1 MPSFA
6 YKALDNAGTE
16 LAGIHQ
22 ASDVGSAAQELRD
35 RGLRVIE
42 VKQKK
47 GPAGFMGEDD
57 FSDWYASQRSVSS
70 SALIFFFR
78 QMGFMLRSGLPI
90 ADALDLAHS
99 QVSSPRL
106 KLMTRKMLEDI
117 RSGQAF
123 SVAMIKHK
131 TVFPE
136 MAINLVM
143 AGENTGDLDS
153 IMERIAIHLEK
164 KAALK
169 AQMINAMIY
178 PSVVVVAAIAVATFM
193 IVKIIPKFATFLQGQ
208 GKPLPPSTQLLIDM
222 SDYVIANGLWI
233 IGIAILSII
242 AILMFYQTR
251 IGRLWLDSLMLRIPI
266 IGSLLTVG
274 AMAQMTWALST
285 LLRSGVTVFDALKIV
300 ANLINNRVYSNTLKA
315 GSSKILAGRDMA
327 SSINHRQFPP
337 LVLQMIAVGEN
348 TGSLDRVLQELG
360 TYYEMLLENAI
371 KRLSAMIEPAM
382 ILVIGGMVGFVYY
395 AFFQALFSLVGG

>member
-6 YKALDNAGTE
+6 YKALDNAGAE

-42 VKQKK
+42 IKQKK
-47 GPAGFMGEDD
+47 GPAGFMGEDN
-57 FSDWYASQRSVSS
+57 FADWYASQRSVSS

-153 IMERIAIHLEK
+153 IMERIAVHLEK

-178 PSVVVVAAIAVATFM
+178 PAVVVVAAIAVATFM

-208 GKPLPPSTQLLIDM
+208 GRPLPPSTQLLIDM

-251 IGRLWLDSLMLRIPI
+251 VGRVWLDSLMLRIPV
-266 IGSLLTVG
+266 IGPLLTVG

-300 ANLINNRVYSNTLKA
+300 ANLISNKVYSNTLKA
-315 GSSKILAGRDMA
+315 GSNKILAGRDMA

-382 ILVIGGMVGFVYY
+382 ILVIGAMVGFVYY

>member
-1 MPSFA
+1 MPSFS
-6 YKALDNAGTE
+6 YTALDNTGNE
-16 LAGIHQ
+16 LKGLHQ
-22 ASDVGSAAQELRD
+22 AADVGSAAQELRD

-42 VKQKK
+42 VKEKR
-47 GPAGFMGEDD
+47 GASGFMGEDN
-57 FSDWYASQRSVSS
+57 FADWYASQRSVSS

-78 QMGFMLRSGLPI
+78 QMSFMLRSGLPV
-90 ADALDLAHS
+90 ADGLDLALS

-106 KLMTRKMLEDI
+106 KLIIRKMLADI
-117 RSGQAF
+117 RSGQAL
-123 SVAMIKHK
+123 SVAMKKHAA
-131 TVFPE
+131 VFPE
-136 MAINLVM
+136 MAVNLVM

-153 IMERIAIHLEK
+153 ITERIAVHLEK

-178 PSVVVVAAIAVATFM
+178 PAVVVVAAIGVATFM
-193 IVKIIPKFATFLQGQ
+193 IVKIIPKFATFLLGQ
-208 GKPLPPSTQLLIDM
+208 GKALPPSTQLLIDI

-233 IGIAILSII
+233 IGFAILTIISI
-242 AILMFYQTR
+242 LLFYQTKM
-251 IGRLWLDSLMLRIPI
+251 GRLWIDSLLLRFPV
-266 IGSLLTVG
+266 IGPLLTVG
-274 AMAQMTWALST
+274 SMAQMTWALST

-300 ANLINNRVYSNTLKA
+300 SNLINNRLYSNTLSA
-315 GSSKILAGRDMA
+315 ASTKILSGRDMA
-327 SSINHRQFPP
+327 SSIYHRRFPP

-360 TYYEMLLENAI
+360 SYYEQLLENAI

-382 ILVIGGMVGFVYY
+382 ILVIGSMVGFVYY